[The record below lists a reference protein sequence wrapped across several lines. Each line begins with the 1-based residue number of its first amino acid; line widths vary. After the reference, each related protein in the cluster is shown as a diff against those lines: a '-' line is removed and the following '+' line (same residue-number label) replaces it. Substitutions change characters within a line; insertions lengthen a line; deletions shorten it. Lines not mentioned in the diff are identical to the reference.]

1 MDRFDM
7 SFDISSPQESRQT
20 LQRSDAFLQ
29 KLILS
34 SVDGVIA
41 ADKQGNILIFNEAA
55 SDISGYN
62 GKEVFTQINI
72 RDLYPKEGAK
82 AIMRKLRS
90 DKYGGKGKLRSYKV
104 DVARKN
110 GKIIPIMLSAAI
122 IYEKQKEVATIGFF
136 HDLREE
142 VKIKDQLEKTQIQLL
157 QAEKRASQNRL
168 TAIIES
174 FPSGSLV
181 VDENARVIL
190 INPAFKK
197 HLNIDPDQP
206 VGEPIESYISDD
218 KFCRFIK
225 TIPETD
231 RTGAEEPPTFEF
243 APSPS
248 KYLLAKG
255 SAVRGDNNENLG
267 SVIILVDITAIKL
280 LDRLKTEFVAK
291 VSHEL
296 KSPLCT
302 IHEQLNLVL
311 ADVSDEG
318 SRTDSSLAENHHILF
333 RARERTNALISL
345 IGDLLDISRIETGA
359 MARECATKDLDTIL
373 SNTVDFYRSTAAQ
386 KKLSFILEMPETALP
401 PVNAD
406 PIALQSIFSNL
417 ITNAIHYTPSGGTI
431 AVRMAVSKTS
441 VSVAIRDNGLGIEKK
456 YLKKIFNRFYRIQ
469 TDKTRMIPGTGLG
482 LSIAKELLTSI
493 GGSIDVTSE
502 PDKGSVFTMFLPI
515 AHAPDPAQ
523 PQQTRTDHTD

>member
-1 MDRFDM
+1 M
-7 SFDISSPQESRQT
+7 SFDTSSPDGSRQT

-41 ADKQGNILIFNEAA
+41 ADKQGNIIIFNEAA

-72 RDLYPKEGAK
+72 RDLYPADGAK
-82 AIMRKLRS
+82 EIMRKLRA
-90 DKYGGKGKLRSYKV
+90 DEYGGKGKLRSCKV
-104 DVARKN
+104 DVVRKN
-110 GKIIPIMLSAAI
+110 GKIIPIMLNAAI
-122 IYEKQKEVATIGFF
+122 IYEKKKEVATIGFF

-190 INPAFKK
+190 INLAFKK
-197 HLNIDPDQP
+197 HLNIDPEQP
-206 VGEPIESYISDD
+206 VGEPIESYIRDD

-231 RTGAEEPPTFEF
+231 TTGTEEPPTFEF
-243 APSPS
+243 APSPN

-291 VSHEL
+291 VSPEL
-296 KSPLCT
+296 KSPLST
-302 IHEQLNLVL
+302 IHEQLNMVL
-311 ADVSDEG
+311 NDIAADG

-345 IGDLLDISRIETGA
+345 IGDLLDISRIETGP
-359 MARECATKDLDTIL
+359 MARECSTKDLDSIL
-373 SNTVDFYRSTAAQ
+373 SNTVDFYQSTTAE
-386 KKLSFILEMPETALP
+386 KGLSLILEMPDTPSPLI
-401 PVNAD
+401 NAD
-406 PIALQSIFSNL
+406 PISLQSIFSNL
-417 ITNAIHYTPSGGTI
+417 ITNAIHYTPRGGI
-431 AVRMAVSKTS
+431 ISVRMAISKTS
-441 VSVAIRDNGLGIEKK
+441 VSVAVQDTGLGIEKK
-456 YLKKIFNRFYRIQ
+456 YLKDIFKRFYRIR

-493 GGSIDVTSE
+493 GGSINVVSE
-502 PDKGSVFTMFLPI
+502 PDKGSVFTVFLPI
-515 AHAPDPAQ
+515 VQAPDAGQ
-523 PQQTRTDHTD
+523 PQQTRTDPTD